1 MKKPMV
7 ACALAFLSF
16 SFVANAEPVRLGVE
30 GTAPYAS
37 VPYGD
42 LNLSNPAGAKVMM
55 QRITF
60 AATRMCGGTPDIR
73 EIRERVMFKS
83 CVHEAKNDAVHQLNT
98 PLVTELFLEEKA
110 KEDQLASA
118 D

>member
-16 SFVANAEPVRLGVE
+16 SFVANAETVRFGVGE
-30 GTAPYAS
+30 VPYAS

-42 LNLSNPAGAKVMM
+42 LNLSNPMGAKVMM

-73 EIRERVMFKS
+73 EIRERVVFKS
-83 CVHEAKNDAVHQLNT
+83 CVYEAKNEAVHQLNT